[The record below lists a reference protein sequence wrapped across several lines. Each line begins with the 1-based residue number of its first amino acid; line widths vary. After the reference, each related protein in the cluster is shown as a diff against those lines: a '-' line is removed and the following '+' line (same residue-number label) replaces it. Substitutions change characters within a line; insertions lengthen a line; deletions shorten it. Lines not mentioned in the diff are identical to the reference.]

1 MSEHYECPFCGQVR
15 ETKKRMD
22 FHLQYGHADLY
33 PLMKRETT
41 SVDLERKLDELRE
54 KKTLTRGI
62 GAAGPPLI
70 AMKSRYPDK
79 AKLRAQIWDATVAN
93 PNTIMPLFGRHRMLT
108 EEQIEYVCSSI
119 KEFVE
124 I

>member
-1 MSEHYECPFCGQVR
+1 MIGEQRMSEHYECPFCGQVR

-54 KKTLTRGI
+54 KKTLLEKEI
-62 GAAGPPLI
+62 
-70 AMKSRYPDK
+70 
-79 AKLRAQIWDATVAN
+79 QIMQ
-93 PNTIMPLFGRHRMLT
+93 TI
-108 EEQIEYVCSSI
+108 IE
-119 KEFVE
+119 KKTQEPK
-124 I
+124 

>member
-54 KKTLTRGI
+54 KKTLLEKEI
-62 GAAGPPLI
+62 
-70 AMKSRYPDK
+70 
-79 AKLRAQIWDATVAN
+79 QIMQ
-93 PNTIMPLFGRHRMLT
+93 TI
-108 EEQIEYVCSSI
+108 IE
-119 KEFVE
+119 KKTQEPK
-124 I
+124 

>member
-54 KKTLTRGI
+54 KKTLLEKYRSCRRSSRRRPKIQSRVPLTRFYT
-62 GAAGPPLI
+62 LI
-70 AMKSRYPDK
+70 NDG
-79 AKLRAQIWDATVAN
+79 V
-93 PNTIMPLFGRHRMLT
+93 H
-108 EEQIEYVCSSI
+108 
-119 KEFVE
+119 
-124 I
+124 

>member
-54 KKTLTRGI
+54 KKTLLEKEI
-62 GAAGPPLI
+62 
-70 AMKSRYPDK
+70 
-79 AKLRAQIWDATVAN
+79 QIMQ
-93 PNTIMPLFGRHRMLT
+93 TI
-108 EEQIEYVCSSI
+108 IE
-119 KEFVE
+119 KKTQDPK
-124 I
+124 

>member
-41 SVDLERKLDELRE
+41 AVDLERKLDELRE
-54 KKTLTRGI
+54 KKTLLEKEI
-62 GAAGPPLI
+62 
-70 AMKSRYPDK
+70 
-79 AKLRAQIWDATVAN
+79 QIMQ
-93 PNTIMPLFGRHRMLT
+93 TI
-108 EEQIEYVCSSI
+108 IE
-119 KEFVE
+119 KKTQDPK
-124 I
+124 